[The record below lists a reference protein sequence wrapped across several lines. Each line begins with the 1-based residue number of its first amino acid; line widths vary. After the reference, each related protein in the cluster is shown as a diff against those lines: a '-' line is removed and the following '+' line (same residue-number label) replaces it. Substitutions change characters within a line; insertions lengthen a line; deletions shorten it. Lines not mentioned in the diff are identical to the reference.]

1 MPSSEFAGTVARFA
15 SRKGSAAISSTLT
28 IARSRQLDRS
38 GDVKRLKL
46 AFRLEPSGAVRVASG
61 VDLGGAAAM
70 ARFNDR
76 RLELVTMDAG
86 LGYNSRRFP
95 NWATAQAH

>member
-1 MPSSEFAGTVARFA
+1 MM
-15 SRKGSAAISSTLT
+15 K
-28 IARSRQLDRS
+28 SRQIDRS
-38 GDVKRLKL
+38 GDEKL
-46 AFRLEPSGAVRVASG
+46 GKIAFRFEPSGAVRVAPA
-61 VDLGGAAAM
+61 VELGGAAAM

-95 NWATAQAH
+95 N